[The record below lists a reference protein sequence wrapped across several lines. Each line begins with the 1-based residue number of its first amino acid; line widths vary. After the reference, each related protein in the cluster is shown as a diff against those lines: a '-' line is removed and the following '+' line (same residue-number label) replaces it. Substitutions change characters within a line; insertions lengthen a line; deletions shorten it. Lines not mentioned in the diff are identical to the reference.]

1 METNKEILRGLL
13 QTIKNNYALVQA
25 GIMFLIQPDAPKKF
39 DEYYSVID
47 DHPEA
52 HFGYI
57 KYIYQSDELLGLAT
71 NELRKAVLRSCIK
84 ELYEVLKF
92 ECKTAEQEKALKNAP
107 WYEFLRM
114 IRNSLSHDFY
124 LRFNKSDKKKLP
136 VAWSGLTLT
145 QEMDGAELPMQ
156 GFLTKA
162 KVQELIDDVIE
173 YVELNFG

>member
-1 METNKEILRGLL
+1 
-13 QTIKNNYALVQA
+13 
-25 GIMFLIQPDAPKKF
+25 MFLIQADAPKKF

-52 HFGYI
+52 QFGYI
-57 KYIYQSDELLGLAT
+57 KYIFQSDELLRLAT

-84 ELYEVLKF
+84 EVYEILKS
-92 ECKTAEQEKALKNAP
+92 ESKTAEQKKALRNAP
-107 WYEFLRM
+107 WYQFLRM

-124 LRFNKSDKKKLP
+124 LRFSDYDKQQLP

-156 GFLTKA
+156 GFLTRA

-173 YVELNFG
+173 YVELNLG